1 MISCGGVSIKCILPL
16 TDSPSDAAILA
27 SLQMVLFEKA
37 QFSGQVYEIYR
48 DVADATSLQL
58 SPLISVKVVRGW

>member
-1 MISCGGVSIKCILPL
+1 MHFAIVSHYDTALHV
-16 TDSPSDAAILA
+16 SPQI
-27 SLQMVLFEKA
+27 VLFEKA
-37 QFSGQVYEIYR
+37 PFSGQEYEIYR